1 MASDW
6 IGLEHCH
13 EIAVGYMSFSVSVV
27 LSLGFSDWEVCAGMK
42 NWPGIGLEWTEI
54 GMSKWPRI
62 GTGFAEVGI
71 YWKGL
76 GPVPIPCQSMTGE
89 FALIHPPSRLGT
101 IPYRALVPRLSA
113 GMALSN
119 GLKLALDWL
128 GLALH

>member
-1 MASDW
+1 MQCVPNCT
-6 IGLEHCH
+6 IVEF
-13 EIAVGYMSFSVSVV
+13 ET
-27 LSLGFSDWEVCAGMK
+27 LGFTDWQLWAGMK

-89 FALIHPPSRLGT
+89 FALIHPPIRLGT
-101 IPYRALVPRLSA
+101 IPYRGLVL
-113 GMALSN
+113 
-119 GLKLALDWL
+119 WL
-128 GLALH
+128 IT